1 MYTKMDKESFKEAM
15 AEAKPQEQEES
26 KKTEAP
32 EEEALTAPP
41 RKRARKKKPTDDY
54 VLAALEKANKQEE
67 SLNAA
72 IEVMTEGVDRC
83 LIMANEFIEK
93 AEEYHEHI
101 KILQDMML

>member
-15 AEAKPQEQEES
+15 AEAKLQEQEES

-41 RKRARKKKPTDDY
+41 RKRGRKKKPTDDY

-67 SLNAA
+67 SIKAAISVMTEEAELCLNAA
-72 IEVMTEGVDRC
+72 
-83 LIMANEFIEK
+83 AEFTEK
-93 AEEYHEHI
+93 AEKYHEYI
-101 KILQDMML
+101 RTLESMME